1 MRHLSCKL
9 MPILLFSFFCN
20 LLHAQNYEKV
30 WFDKTDSV
38 YGFYTV
44 IKPTGPRIQGAV
56 VLFDGYSGNASG
68 LLADTKIHNV
78 ASDNELLTVCIPT
91 GMRLFLDDA
100 HAAIIRKIL
109 NEVSKTYSIPKNRWA
124 MGGFSSG
131 GTVALRYTELCYE
144 HPKEFEIQPRALFTG
159 DSPVDLL
166 GLYQS
171 SKRLLS
177 RNTKDWW
184 LGEARMIIDSLDTQ
198 LGPPTPELAKYRQ
211 VSPFLQCDSLP
222 GNEQFLVTVP
232 YRTYHD
238 VDVAW
243 ALKYRHQS
251 IYERNMLNASELVNR
266 LQLLGNPQA
275 EFVASPIHGR
285 RTNGQMHPHSWNI
298 IDEIDLVYWI
308 KEKLAFYPGDPS
320 KRYTYAVEGW
330 QPEIM
335 IFPFDFAP
343 GITYKGY
350 EDLRF
355 SPNCWNAAS
364 DEKWAYTFAWWLDE
378 AYSIDEK
385 TLQQNIESYYTGLT
399 HRRAIADKDDRSAWF
414 PSRVSPVKKIATT
427 PGDLATYTVSVHLF
441 DAQVTKKPG
450 DLYIKVHLK
459 SCSDRN
465 KTILFFE
472 ISAFPTT
479 QPIWNKLDKINAD
492 FKCIGGST
500 N

>member
-1 MRHLSCKL
+1 
-9 MPILLFSFFCN
+9 
-20 LLHAQNYEKV
+20 
-30 WFDKTDSV
+30 
-38 YGFYTV
+38 
-44 IKPTGPRIQGAV
+44 
-56 VLFDGYSGNASG
+56 
-68 LLADTKIHNV
+68 
-78 ASDNELLTVCIPT
+78 
-91 GMRLFLDDA
+91 
-100 HAAIIRKIL
+100 
-109 NEVSKTYSIPKNRWA
+109 
-124 MGGFSSG
+124 
-131 GTVALRYTELCYE
+131 
-144 HPKEFEIQPRALFTG
+144 
-159 DSPVDLL
+159 
-166 GLYQS
+166 
-171 SKRLLS
+171 
-177 RNTKDWW
+177 
-184 LGEARMIIDSLDTQ
+184 
-198 LGPPTPELAKYRQ
+198 
-211 VSPFLQCDSLP
+211 
-222 GNEQFLVTVP
+222 
-232 YRTYHD
+232 
-238 VDVAW
+238 
-243 ALKYRHQS
+243 
-251 IYERNMLNASELVNR
+251 
-266 LQLLGNPQA
+266 
-275 EFVASPIHGR
+275 
-285 RTNGQMHPHSWNI
+285 MHPHSWNI

-308 KEKLAFYPGDPS
+308 KERLAFYPGDPS

-399 HRRAIADKDDRSAWF
+399 HRRAIADKDDMSAWF
-414 PSRVSPVKKIATT
+414 PSRVSPVKKITT
-427 PGDLATYTVSVHLF
+427 T
-441 DAQVTKKPG
+441 PG

-492 FKCIGGST
+492 FKCTGGEI